1 MGRTLPTQI
10 QILRTAEEEWKDF
23 RRALRHED
31 REAFDALWSYA
42 RHHAAASS
50 MASRLLPFE
59 AHCFSMMVELEKSL
73 ERMKKHL
80 KIFEEKMTHQET

>member
-10 QILRTAEEEWKDF
+10 QILHLAEEEWKDF
-23 RRALRHED
+23 RRALRLED

-59 AHCFSMMVELEKSL
+59 AQCLSMMVELEKSL
-73 ERMKKHL
+73 LNLKKRL
-80 KIFEEKMTHQET
+80 KIFEEKNDHQEI